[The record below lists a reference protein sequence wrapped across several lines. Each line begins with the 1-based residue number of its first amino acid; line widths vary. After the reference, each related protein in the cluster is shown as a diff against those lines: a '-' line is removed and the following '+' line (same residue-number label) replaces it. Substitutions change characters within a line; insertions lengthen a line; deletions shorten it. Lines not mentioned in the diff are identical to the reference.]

1 MPMDSATRNFLGL
14 VGISATLAAYPACGF
29 VVYVLVPLLGASPG
43 ALAHLGPVCLLP
55 AIVLIALVGT
65 SAGLALRTLGLQSS
79 ASRRLSRRI
88 RGLALPAPPELSVA
102 AKAAGLDGRVAVL
115 DSPGQFSFVYGLL
128 VPRVAIGRGFLESL
142 TAEEL
147 RAALEHERYHVRH
160 LDPLRALLGKALT
173 EAFFL
178 LPSLEVLRLRYEVGR
193 ELAADRRAERV
204 CGRRPLLGALLK
216 ALEEPGREPVI
227 SASLADS
234 GTLDARISCLETG
247 QAPALVS
254 AGIPSLLMSALGTCS
269 FLLLL
274 IAAVVGLGGTSA
286 LAGMAAD
293 ELSASGTLLG
303 ALCAAPVV
311 ALVGA
316 IYWRLARRA
325 GEPLTIRRR
334 TGRSAVSRSGS
345 SESGIA

>member
-1 MPMDSATRNFLGL
+1 MDSPTRNFLGL
-14 VGISATLAAYPACGF
+14 VGTSAALAAYPVCGF
-29 VVYVLVPLLGASPG
+29 IAYVLVPLLSLSPG

-55 AIVLIALVGT
+55 AIALTALVGT
-65 SAGLALRTLGLQSS
+65 SAGLALRTLGRQMS
-79 ASRRLSRRI
+79 ASRRLSRRV
-88 RGLALPAPPELSVA
+88 RALALPSPPELAVA
-102 AKAAGLDGRVAVL
+102 AKASGLDGRVVML
-115 DSPGQFSFVYGLL
+115 DSPEQFSFVYGIL

-178 LPSLEVLRLRYEVGR
+178 LPSLEVLRLRYEAGR

-204 CGRRPLLGALLK
+204 GGRRALLGALLK

-227 SASLADS
+227 SVSLADP
-234 GTLDARISCLETG
+234 GLLDARISRLETG
-247 QAPALVS
+247 RAPALASV
-254 AGIPSLLMSALGTCS
+254 GIQSLLSSALGACS

-286 LAGMAAD
+286 LASMAAD

-316 IYWRLARRA
+316 IYWRLSRRA
-325 GEPLTIRRR
+325 DEPLAP
-334 TGRSAVSRSGS
+334 G
-345 SESGIA
+345 SGI

>member
-1 MPMDSATRNFLGL
+1 MDSPTRNFLGL
-14 VGISATLAAYPACGF
+14 VGTSAALAAYPVCGF
-29 VVYVLVPLLGASPG
+29 IAYVLVPLLGLSPG
-43 ALAHLGPVCLLP
+43 ALAHISPVCLLP
-55 AIVLIALVGT
+55 AIALTALFAT
-65 SAGLALRTLGLQSS
+65 SAGLAARTLGRQMS
-79 ASRRLSRRI
+79 ASRGLSRRV
-88 RGLALPAPPELSVA
+88 RSLALSPSPELSVA
-102 AKAAGLDGRVAVL
+102 AKASGLMGRVTVV
-115 DSPGQFSFVYGLL
+115 DSPEQFSFVYGIL

-178 LPSLEVLRLRYEVGR
+178 LPALEVLRLRYEAGR

-204 CGRRPLLGALLK
+204 GGRPALLGALLK

-227 SASLADS
+227 SVSLADPAL
-234 GTLDARISCLETG
+234 LDARIFRLETG
-247 QAPALVS
+247 RMPALAPV
-254 AGIPSLLMSALGTCS
+254 GVQGLLTSALGALS

-286 LAGMAAD
+286 LASMAAG

-311 ALVGA
+311 ALVGLA
-316 IYWRLARRA
+316 YWRLARRA
-325 GEPLTIRRR
+325 SEPLSPGNRL
-334 TGRSAVSRSGS
+334 
-345 SESGIA
+345 